1 MSLTLAITASGYFTQ
16 LTSPVLKK
24 HRHRVK
30 IKDVLVQ
37 LNPHQHFNHNYFLNL
52 TRLNNAVAY
61 LIDQLGVVVQ
71 ADIGLEAH
79 VGAGLLRGDVDGE
92 VLVATQPV
100 YAVPARV
107 EHHLGALDEQGAG
120 GQRLPRV
127 R

>member
-1 MSLTLAITASGYFTQ
+1 MSLNEASIPRPGV
-16 LTSPVLKK
+16 SESRHHCERVL
-24 HRHRVK
+24 
-30 IKDVLVQ
+30 Q
-37 LNPHQHFNHNYFLNL
+37 NPHQHFNHNYFLNL
-52 TRLNNAVAY
+52 TRLNNAVVY

-71 ADIGLEAH
+71 ANIGLEAH

-92 VLVATQPV
+92 VFVATQPV
-100 YAVPARV
+100 YTVPARV